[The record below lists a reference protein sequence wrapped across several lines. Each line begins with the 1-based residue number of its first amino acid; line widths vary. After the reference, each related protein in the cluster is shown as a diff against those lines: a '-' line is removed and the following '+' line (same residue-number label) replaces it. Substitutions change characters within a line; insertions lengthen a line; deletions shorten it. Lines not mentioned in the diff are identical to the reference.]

1 MGPGQRGLPSQANVS
16 HLLEAR
22 DKIEQSLLRQ
32 EAVSEGSFNSREREV
47 FKSLVGLRHSAGYKW
62 GELVLE

>member
-1 MGPGQRGLPSQANVS
+1 VS

-32 EAVSEGSFNSREREV
+32 EAVSEGSFNSKEREV